1 MMWMFIIATTICT
14 FLQCSDL
21 SNTTY
26 LKENK
31 KWLGPI
37 QRAYFSDL
45 KKKNMLNSQGFRKT
59 VLEKIVESQL
69 QILAYAQENRA
80 NEIQAQQIFT
90 ADGYKKALL
99 FVSSSQKYVS
109 FDARCPHDTPHGY
122 ALINSDHDDPEC
134 CCSIL

>member
-1 MMWMFIIATTICT
+1 MVRIFMIYGAVFVS
-14 FLQCSDL
+14 LQAGDA
-21 SNTTY
+21 SNVSY
-26 LKENK
+26 LKKQK

-45 KKKNMLNSQGFRKT
+45 KKKNMLNSQSFRKT

-122 ALINSDHDDPEC
+122 ALINSDDDDPEC